1 MKKNIALV
9 YDSLLDVG
17 GVESHLLS
25 ILYSEYYHDF
35 SFILYSQ
42 VSERFSKK
50 VDSGNVKI
58 IQHKQRHLTNPIT
71 VIETVKILKTEDVH
85 LVHAHS
91 PSAALWGRIAAR
103 MANIPAIVTVHLP
116 VYKYHGTLETIRA
129 KTGRVI
135 YKNFDRWLNHHP
147 RYTEKII
154 YVAQNVYERELKIGQ
169 SASDNSTVI
178 VNGVDLHPFDNLN
191 RKEARN
197 HFKLLP
203 SDKII
208 TFAGRLDEQKGV
220 DVLIEAMAILNK
232 FTPGF
237 QLWLI
242 GDGPLRQ
249 MVEDQIRALDLD
261 KTVKLWGFQEEIPL
275 YLKAS
280 DIFVL
285 PSRYEGMSLALL
297 KGLAAGL
304 PCVVT
309 NAGDNDRLVN
319 DGENGFV
326 IPPGDVVG
334 LAKALET
341 VISDDELCQ
350 RMSASAKMTAN
361 EFTEEKMIKQLACV
375 YNEYTQT

>member
-1 MKKNIALV
+1 MKKVALL
-9 YDSLLDVG
+9 YDGLLDVG
-17 GVESHLLS
+17 GVEDHLLS
-25 ILYSEYYHDF
+25 ILNGGYSSNY
-35 SFILYSQ
+35 SFILLSQ
-42 VSERFSKK
+42 VSERFSTKIK
-50 VDSGNVKI
+50 LINVKI
-58 IQHKQRHLTNPIT
+58 VQPKRRHLMNPIAVFEIAKT
-71 VIETVKILKTEDVH
+71 LKVEKVD
-85 LVHAHS
+85 LLHAHS
-91 PSAALWGRIAAR
+91 PSSALWGRVAAR
-103 MANIPAIVTVHLP
+103 LLSVPAIVTVHLP
-116 VYKYHGTLETIRA
+116 VGKYHGSLETIRA

-135 YKNFDRWLNHHP
+135 YKYLDQWLNNRP
-147 RYTEKII
+147 RYTRKII

-178 VNGVDLHPFDNLN
+178 VNGVDLQPFDNLN
-191 RKEARN
+191 RMEARN
-197 HFKLLP
+197 HFNLSP
-203 SDKII
+203 SSKII

-232 FTPGF
+232 NKPGC
-237 QLWLI
+237 QVWLI

-249 MVEDQIRALDLD
+249 VVEDQIRALNLD
-261 KTVKLWGFQEEIPL
+261 ETIKLWGFQEEIPL

-309 NAGDNDRLVN
+309 NVGDNDRLVN

-326 IPPGDVVG
+326 IPPDDIER

-341 VISDDELCQ
+341 VLCDDDLYQ
-350 RMSASAKMTAN
+350 RMSASAKFTAN
-361 EFTEEKMIKQLACV
+361 DFTEEKMIKQLERV
-375 YNEYTQT
+375 YNECVQV